1 MTQAYKDSLCL
12 PQTGFPLHGDAYER
26 EKFWLDFWEKRDLYA
41 RLRTLSTG
49 RPRFILHDGPPYANG
64 TPHMGHALNR
74 ILKDAILRLY
84 QMSGWD
90 APFVPGWDCHGL
102 PIEWKV
108 EENFRAEGREK
119 DTISAQ
125 EFRTACHAFAHH
137 WIGVQKDVF
146 QQMGTCADWEH
157 PYITTDPKVE
167 AIIVG
172 ELGKFLLSGALYQGE
187 RPVLWSIVEQTALAE
202 AEVEYRDKSSTS
214 LYVAFP
220 VVSSPLAVLKKAAC
234 AIWTTTPWTL
244 PANRAIAYG
253 ENINYCVVRFSSYDL
268 PLVVAEARLA
278 ELTQALNV
286 AAPEILAHFP
296 GKDLEGTIC
305 HHPWRGQGYD
315 FSVPLLPGDHVD
327 TSVGTGLV
335 HTAPA
340 HGLEDF
346 ALGCQFQLEVAK
358 YVREDGIYTE
368 ATPLF
373 AGQSITTVD
382 AEVIAHLEKA
392 HCLLAHTSLRHS
404 FPHSWR
410 SKAPLI
416 FRTTPQWFISLEKTG
431 LRQKALQA
439 IEQVR
444 WIPPQGRNRIQS
456 FVENRGDWCIS
467 RQRIWGVPLAIFVE
481 KSSGAPLRD
490 PDVVE
495 RTVRLVEEKGAGAW
509 FTEPPEAFLGPHY
522 KAEDFTPIPDIVD
535 VWFESGC
542 THAYVLETRPELH
555 TPADLYLEGSDQH
568 RGWFQSSLLASVGT
582 RGVAPFHTV
591 LTHGF
596 LLDEEGYKMSKSSG
610 NGIDPVT
617 IMTQK
622 GADVLRLWV
631 LSSDFKED
639 VRVGTGILKQ
649 QEDLYKRLRNTVRY
663 LLGNLHDFTTQD
675 AVPYEKMP
683 SLERWVLH
691 RLTEID
697 QQVMRA
703 RETFALNTLLVELQT
718 FCANDLSA
726 FYFDVRKDRLY
737 CEGQGAI
744 LRRSCQ
750 TVLEVVFETLVRWLA
765 PFVPFLAEEAWQARL
780 KRGEQSLFE
789 TLLTPPPS
797 SWHDAALGTQWKK
810 VRLLRRVL
818 TGALEA
824 ARKQGLIHSGL
835 EAALEVSDPEGQFP
849 QDLLP
854 ELADLA
860 IVSQAKV
867 QHAPLSA
874 DFFTLPDVPNFGVR
888 VRKAEGAK
896 CARCWKILTDV
907 TCDLC
912 PRCQAVIST

>member
-1 MTQAYKDSLCL
+1 MTQTYKDSLCL
-12 PQTGFPLHGDAYER
+12 PQTAFSLHGDVRER
-26 EKFWLDFWEKRDLYA
+26 EEFWLDFWKKRELYA
-41 RLRTLSTG
+41 RLRILSKG
-49 RPRFILHDGPPYANG
+49 RPCFILHDGPPYANG

-119 DTISAQ
+119 DTISSQ
-125 EFRTACHAFAHH
+125 EFRTACHTFAHH

-146 QQMGTCADWEH
+146 QRMGTCADWEH

-167 AIIVG
+167 AIIVR

-202 AEVEYRDKSSTS
+202 AEVEYRDKTSTS

-220 VVSSPLAVLKKAAC
+220 IVSSPLAALKETAC

-253 ENINYCVVRFSSYDL
+253 EKIDYCVARFSSYDS

-278 ELTQALNV
+278 ELTQALNA
-286 AAPEILAHFP
+286 AAPEILARFP
-296 GKDLEGTIC
+296 GKALEGTIC
-305 HHPWRGQGYD
+305 HHPWRNQGYD

-346 ALGCQFQLEVAK
+346 ALGLQFQLEVAK
-358 YVREDGIYTE
+358 YVREDGVYTE

-373 AGQSITTVD
+373 AGQSITTID
-382 AEVIAHLEKA
+382 KEVIASLEKA
-392 HCLLAHTSLRHS
+392 RCLLAHTSFCHN

-410 SKAPLI
+410 SKTPLI

-439 IEQVR
+439 IEQVY

-467 RQRIWGVPLAIFVE
+467 RQRVWGVPLAIFVE

-495 RTVRLVEEKGAGAW
+495 RTARLVEEKGASAW
-509 FTEPPEAFLGPHY
+509 FTEPPEAFLGPRY
-522 KAEDFTPIPDIVD
+522 KAEDFIPIPDIVD

-555 TPADLYLEGSDQH
+555 APADLYLEGSDQH

-582 RGVAPFHTV
+582 RGVAPFRTV

-617 IMTQK
+617 IMAQK

-639 VRVGTGILKQ
+639 VRVGVGILKQ

-663 LLGNLHDFTTQD
+663 LLGNLHDFTTRD

-691 RLTEID
+691 RLTEVD
-697 QQVMRA
+697 QQVTRA
-703 RETFALNTLLVELQT
+703 RETFALNALLVELQT

-726 FYFDVRKDRLY
+726 FYFDIRKDRLY
-737 CEGQGAI
+737 CEEQGAL

-750 TVLEVVFETLVRWLA
+750 TVLEVAFEVLVRWLA
-765 PFVPFLAEEAWQARL
+765 PFVPFLAEEAWQARQ
-780 KRGEQSLFE
+780 KRGGQSLFE
-789 TLLTPPPS
+789 TLLSPLPS
-797 SWHDAALGTQWKK
+797 FWHDADLGAQWRK

-824 ARKQGLIHSGL
+824 ARTRGVIHSSL
-835 EAALEVSDPEGQFP
+835 EAVLEVLDPEEQFP

-867 QHAPLSA
+867 QRDPLSA
-874 DFFTLPDVPNFGVR
+874 DLFTLPDVPNFGAQVW
-888 VRKAEGAK
+888 KAEGAK
-896 CARCWKILTDV
+896 CARCWKILTEV
-907 TCDLC
+907 TDNLC